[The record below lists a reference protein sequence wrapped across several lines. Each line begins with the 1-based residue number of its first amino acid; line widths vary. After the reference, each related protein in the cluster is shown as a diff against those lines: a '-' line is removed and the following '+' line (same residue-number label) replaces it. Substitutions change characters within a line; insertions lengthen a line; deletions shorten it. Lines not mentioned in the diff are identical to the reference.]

1 MERIEIQL
9 EFWEDAACP
18 IYTEKV
24 NKDKAEKELYI
35 AMKNNGFTDKEI
47 STFVKGEGD
56 MYLRGKFSDRLCM
69 EEENI
74 IIENGGIYYED
85 LIGDL
90 KDNESK
96 NIFRVF
102 KNHLGQQMIKI
113 IGYFYEGDDCWKHLQ
128 FGGLEMLLEEWLN
141 ASDETRELLESEAK
155 QYIADMTEY
164 EAATTF
170 LSYKAKPIA
179 LEDVN
184 KDTPEGNYI

>member
-1 MERIEIQL
+1 MEKIEIQL
-9 EFWEDAACP
+9 EIWEDAACP

-74 IIENGGIYYED
+74 IIENGGVYYED
-85 LIGDL
+85 LISALTD
-90 KDNESK
+90 KKSK
-96 NIFRVF
+96 NIFRIYRNDEGVM
-102 KNHLGQQMIKI
+102 MIKLLA
-113 IGYFYEGDDCWKHLQ
+113 YFYQSDNHWEHVRIGNIDMPLNEWREAD
-128 FGGLEMLLEEWLN
+128 ESTREEWL
-141 ASDETRELLESEAK
+141 EEAK
-155 QYIADMTEY
+155 QYFVNMTEH
-164 EAATTF
+164 EAAIAF
-170 LSYKAKPIA
+170 HSYEAKPIA

-184 KDTPEGNYI
+184 DNTPEGNYV

>member
-1 MERIEIQL
+1 MEKIEIQL
-9 EFWEDAACP
+9 EIWEDAACP

-85 LIGDL
+85 LISALTD
-90 KDNESK
+90 KKNK
-96 NIFRVF
+96 NIFRIYRNDEGVM
-102 KNHLGQQMIKI
+102 MIKLLA
-113 IGYFYEGDDCWKHLQ
+113 YFYQSDDHWEHAKIGNIDMPLN
-128 FGGLEMLLEEWLN
+128 EWREADESTREEWL
-141 ASDETRELLESEAK
+141 EEAK
-155 QYIADMTEY
+155 QYFVNMTEH
-164 EAATTF
+164 EAAVAF
-170 LSYKAKPIA
+170 HSYEAKPIA

-184 KDTPEGNYI
+184 DNTPEGNYI

>member
-9 EFWEDAACP
+9 EIWEDAACP

-74 IIENGGIYYED
+74 IIENGGVYYED

-102 KNHLGQQMIKI
+102 KNHLGQQIIKI

-128 FGGLEMLLEEWLN
+128 FAGLEMLLEEWLN
-141 ASDETRELLESEAK
+141 ASDETRELWEFEAK
-155 QYIADMTEY
+155 QYIADMTEH

-170 LSYKAKPIA
+170 LSYEAKPIT

>member
-9 EFWEDAACP
+9 EIWEDAACP

-128 FGGLEMLLEEWLN
+128 FAGLEMLLEEWLN
-141 ASDETRELLESEAK
+141 ASNETRELWESEVK
-155 QYIADMTEY
+155 QYIADMTEH

-170 LSYKAKPIA
+170 LSYMAKPIA

-184 KDTPEGNYI
+184 IDTPEGSYI